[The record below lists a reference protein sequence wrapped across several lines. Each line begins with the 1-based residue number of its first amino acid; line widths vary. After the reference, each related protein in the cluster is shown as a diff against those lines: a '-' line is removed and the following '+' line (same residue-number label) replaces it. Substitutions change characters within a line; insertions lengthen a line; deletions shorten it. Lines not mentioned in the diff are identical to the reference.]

1 MLNCCS
7 FRSCSPCQ
15 SSNSYLTDIGL
26 HLPSHLDLLN
36 KTGSKNLGIRNT
48 MYFAQLPFNKD
59 QHVKLKIPDQ
69 NLKDDVIP
77 WALIPEGVL

>member
-1 MLNCCS
+1 
-7 FRSCSPCQ
+7 
-15 SSNSYLTDIGL
+15 
-26 HLPSHLDLLN
+26 
-36 KTGSKNLGIRNT
+36 